1 MKANKRN
8 FQKIEKLLMDF
19 FYIKNI
25 VKFKYLAISMVK
37 IGEKMAVSSKNL
49 QVKTTKQNNRTYF

>member
-8 FQKIEKLLMDF
+8 FQKIEKLLMDY

-25 VKFKYLAISMVK
+25 VKFKYLEISMVK